1 MSTTQVIVRG
11 SAAARLARLGAAGAL
26 VAGGLV
32 LGGCGGGDTFV
43 TDDATVTVEDGQN
56 GDDGSITIDSSEGS
70 MTITGESGGELPE
83 GWPEQVAVP
92 AGGTVNSSASF
103 GGDEGDAFQASLTYP
118 DAAAADLIAE
128 LKSSMTDAGFSMEAE
143 FTAGGQVAA
152 NFVGD
157 GMNVTATASDG
168 DDGAVL
174 IIVIAPDS

>member
-70 MTITGESGGELPE
+70 MTITGESGGDLPE
-83 GWPEQVAVP
+83 GWPDQVAVP
-92 AGGTVNSSASF
+92 EGGTVNSSASF
-103 GGDEGDAFQASLTYP
+103 GGVEGDAFQASLTYP
-118 DAAAADLIAE
+118 DAAAADLI
-128 LKSSMTDAGFSMEAE
+128 AE